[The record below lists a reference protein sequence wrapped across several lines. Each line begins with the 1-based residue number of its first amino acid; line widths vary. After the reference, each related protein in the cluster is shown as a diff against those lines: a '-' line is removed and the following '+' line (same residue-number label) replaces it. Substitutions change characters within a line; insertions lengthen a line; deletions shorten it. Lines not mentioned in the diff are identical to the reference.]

1 MQILDIYFK
10 LSFIMAGMDNS
21 DANCGVALFIFL
33 NDPMIIIDNDD

>member
-21 DANCGVALFIFL
+21 DANWGVDLFIFL
-33 NDPMIIIDNDD
+33 NDLMIIIDDDD